1 MFILI
6 YISYIYNKKNT
17 FSLNIIYRKNSH
29 ESYSELMKFNK
40 KHTSI
45 IRCPILDCIT
55 RKSGRTPPSTESNV
69 IISESLYIHMPL
81 KSNTFPVKSL
91 FREHLFSQTSF
102 QSNIFSVKRLFSQ
115 TSFQSDVLQ
124 KQTYLVFSHSLYVPG
139 RLHIFRV
146 SNIILL
152 FSLSILLQISLC
164 PTIITTK
171 SVFKRKL
178 SKSWY

>member
-1 MFILI
+1 MSDFGL
-6 YISYIYNKKNT
+6 YHQEKRAYPT
-17 FSLNIIYRKNSH
+17 VYRVERHHIRKPLH
-29 ESYSELMKFNK
+29 PYAFKV
-40 KHTSI
+40 KHLSSQ
-45 IRCPILDCIT
+45 
-55 RKSGRTPPSTESNV
+55 KSFQR
-69 IISESLYIHMPL
+69 
-81 KSNTFPVKSL
+81 
-91 FREHLFSQTSF
+91 TSF
-102 QSNIFSVKRLFSQ
+102 QSNIFSVKHLFSQ

>member
-102 QSNIFSVKRLFSQ
+102 QS
-115 TSFQSDVLQ
+115 DVLQ

-146 SNIILL
+146 SNMILL

>member
-1 MFILI
+1 
-6 YISYIYNKKNT
+6 
-17 FSLNIIYRKNSH
+17 
-29 ESYSELMKFNK
+29 MKFNK

-102 QSNIFSVKRLFSQ
+102 QS
-115 TSFQSDVLQ
+115 DVLQ

-146 SNIILL
+146 SNMILL

>member
-1 MFILI
+1 MSDFGL
-6 YISYIYNKKNT
+6 YHQEKRAYPT
-17 FSLNIIYRKNSH
+17 VYRVERHHIRKPLH
-29 ESYSELMKFNK
+29 PYAFKV
-40 KHTSI
+40 KHLSSQ
-45 IRCPILDCIT
+45 
-55 RKSGRTPPSTESNV
+55 KSFQR
-69 IISESLYIHMPL
+69 
-81 KSNTFPVKSL
+81 
-91 FREHLFSQTSF
+91 TSF
-102 QSNIFSVKRLFSQ
+102 QSNVFLVRRLFSQ
-115 TSFQSDVLQ
+115 MSFQSDVFSVRCLFSQMSFQSDVLQ

>member
-1 MFILI
+1 MSDFGL
-6 YISYIYNKKNT
+6 YHQEKRAYPT
-17 FSLNIIYRKNSH
+17 VYRVERHHIRKPLH
-29 ESYSELMKFNK
+29 PYAFKV
-40 KHTSI
+40 KHLSSQ
-45 IRCPILDCIT
+45 
-55 RKSGRTPPSTESNV
+55 KSFQR
-69 IISESLYIHMPL
+69 
-81 KSNTFPVKSL
+81 
-91 FREHLFSQTSF
+91 TSF
-102 QSNIFSVKRLFSQ
+102 QSNVFLVRRLFSQ
-115 TSFQSDVLQ
+115 MSFQSDVLQ

-152 FSLSILLQISLC
+152 FSLSILVQISLC

>member
-1 MFILI
+1 MKVIQNLW
-6 YISYIYNKKNT
+6 
-17 FSLNIIYRKNSH
+17 NSIR
-29 ESYSELMKFNK
+29 

-81 KSNTFPVKSL
+81 KSN
-91 FREHLFSQTSF
+91 
-102 QSNIFSVKRLFSQ
+102 IFSIKRLFSQ
-115 TSFQSDVLQ
+115 MSFQSDVLQ

-178 SKSWY
+178 SKSWYWFAASS

>member
-1 MFILI
+1 
-6 YISYIYNKKNT
+6 
-17 FSLNIIYRKNSH
+17 
-29 ESYSELMKFNK
+29 MKFNK

-55 RKSGRTPPSTESNV
+55 SKSGRTPPSTESNV

-102 QSNIFSVKRLFSQ
+102 QS
-115 TSFQSDVLQ
+115 DVLQ

-146 SNIILL
+146 SNMILL